1 MYFFKFNIGDY
12 ASHTRHLS
20 PIEDIAY
27 RRMLDL
33 AYTTEKPIPKDIRE
47 LSRLINLRKHQQEIT
62 DVLNEFWEQVEEGWI
77 NNRVLKEIEA
87 TGQKSESASRS
98 AKARWDKMKDA
109 KAMREE
115 SERNANALKMDANA
129 SEIDATRDTLPET
142 HYPLPETL
150 HPQPKTYVSPA
161 KPKQQ
166 KAPLDEELQAACRS
180 TWSEYSRAY
189 QARYGVEPIR
199 NKKINSQVKSFV
211 GRIGYA
217 ESPMVAAF
225 YVMTNSS
232 YYVTRGHGW
241 DSLLSDAEKL
251 RTEWA
256 TGTCIT
262 STRAKQLDQSQ
273 ANAGVVNEALKILEG
288 MDNAE
293 NS

>member
-33 AYTTEKPIPKDIRE
+33 AYTTEKPITKDIRE

-98 AKARWDKMKDA
+98 AKARWDKMKYA

-142 HYPLPETL
+142 QDTLPKTPKKQGATFVLPDWVNQADWDLWVKTRKGKKMLPE
-150 HPQPKTYVSPA
+150 QMQAQVA
-161 KPKQQ
+161 KLEKW
-166 KAPLDEELQAACRS
+166 KIAGLD
-180 TWSEYSRAY
+180 
-189 QARYGVEPIR
+189 YG
-199 NKKINSQVKSFV
+199 KS
-211 GRIGYA
+211 
-217 ESPMVAAF
+217 
-225 YVMTNSS
+225 
-232 YYVTRGHGW
+232 
-241 DSLLSDAEKL
+241 LSDAAINGWQGLFEPK
-251 RTEWA
+251 TQ
-256 TGTCIT
+256 I
-262 STRAKQLDQSQ
+262 AKIPKQDNFDQRDYGK
-273 ANAGVVNEALKILEG
+273 GVTDL
-288 MDNAE
+288 
-293 NS
+293 